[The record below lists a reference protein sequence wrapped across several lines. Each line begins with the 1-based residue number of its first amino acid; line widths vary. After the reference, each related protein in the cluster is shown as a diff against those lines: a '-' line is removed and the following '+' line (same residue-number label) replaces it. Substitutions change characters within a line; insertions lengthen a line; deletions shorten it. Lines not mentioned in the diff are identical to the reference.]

1 MKKNIIEKFLKNK
14 TLLITGATGS
24 LGREIIHYLVSN
36 KIKLKK
42 LIIFSRDEL
51 KQVELEKIYPAK
63 KYKHLRFYIGD
74 IRDKDRISFSL
85 KNVDYVIHAA
95 ALKHVPVAEYNPM
108 EFIKTNVVGTQNLID
123 ACLENSVLKVVSLST
138 DKASSPINLYGAT
151 KLCSDKLM
159 INSNNITGQI
169 NPIFSVVRY
178 GNVFMSRGSVVN
190 EFIRQSNIYKSI
202 NVTDKEMTRFHIEI
216 NDAVNLVF
224 YALIH
229 SKGGELYVPILPSF
243 RIIDLAKA
251 ISSKKIN
258 YIGKREGEKIHEEMI
273 SEHEVDNLA
282 KVDNYYVVL
291 SNLKNLNLRLNYK
304 KNLIKNF
311 SYKSYN
317 SKENHFLSVED
328 LKTILKKY
336 NLN

>member
-1 MKKNIIEKFLKNK
+1 MTKYLSGKVI
-14 TLLITGATGS
+14 LITGATGS
-24 LGREIIHYLVSN
+24 FGSNCVKYLLKNYSPKKIIV
-36 KIKLKK
+36 
-42 LIIFSRDEL
+42 FSRDEL
-51 KQVELEKIYPAK
+51 KQSELQNEIRSK
-63 KYKHLRFYIGD
+63 KVRFFIGD
-74 IRDKDRISFSL
+74 IRDRYRLSMAMS
-85 KNVDYVIHAA
+85 NVDIVIHAA
-95 ALKHVPVAEYNPM
+95 ALKQVPAAEYNPY
-108 EFIKTNVVGTQNLID
+108 ECIQTNIIG
-123 ACLENSVLKVVSLST
+123 AENVIFAAIENNVKKVIALST
-138 DKASSPINLYGAT
+138 DKASIPINLYGAT
-151 KLCSDKLM
+151 KLVSDKLF
-159 INSNNITGQI
+159 IAANNLVGEKKIR
-169 NPIFSVVRY
+169 FSVVRY

-282 KVDNYYVVL
+282 KVDSYYVVL
-291 SNLKNLNLRLNYK
+291 SNLKNLNLKLNYK
-304 KNLIKNF
+304 KYLIKNF

-317 SKENHFLSVED
+317 SKENHFLSVKD
-328 LKTILKKY
+328 LKKILKKY